1 MVFRLFFFE
10 SNQLNLA
17 VYFLITSMILYIG
30 PEWFLPS
37 LLQGNPPT
45 VDAPCGQIIGSRSV
59 TRYGREIAAFRGIES
74 LINYNNPLM
83 YSIIREFIR
92 I

>member
-1 MVFRLFFFE
+1 MAFRLLFFE

-17 VYFLITSMILYIG
+17 VYFLITSLVLYLG

-37 LLQGNPPT
+37 ILQRNPPT

-59 TRYGREIAAFRGIES
+59 TRYGRELAAFRGK
-74 LINYNNPLM
+74 N
-83 YSIIREFIR
+83 
-92 I
+92 